1 MNTTWQKNK
10 IRNGYN
16 SIAEINKKH
25 SDMLMDFGVL
35 ILNHGESY
43 KINENEKEVSVLLVT
58 GDIKLTWN
66 GKVEHIS
73 RNNFLNE
80 GPWCLHVPKMTEIK
94 ISAGKES
101 EIIIQKTD
109 NDKHFESK
117 LYTPKECRSEIFGE
131 GVLDETS
138 NRTVRTIFD
147 YHNAP
152 YSNLVIGE
160 DINHPGRWS
169 SFPPHDHPQPE
180 IYHYKFMREQGFGV
194 SIIEDE
200 AFVVRN
206 DDTVCIPPGTV
217 HPQVTSPGY
226 PMWYCWMIR
235 HLENDPFIERYFRDE
250 HKWLLDPNVK
260 TWPEVSN
267 Q

>member
-1 MNTTWQKNK
+1 MNTIWQKNR

-16 SIAEINKKH
+16 SITEINKKH
-25 SDMLMDFGVL
+25 IDMLMDFGVL
-35 ILNHGESY
+35 MLNNGKSY
-43 KINENEKEVSVLLVT
+43 KISEKEKEVAVLLVT
-58 GDIKLTWN
+58 GDIELTWN
-66 GKVEHIS
+66 GKAVHIS
-73 RNNFLNE
+73 RDSFLNE
-80 GPWCLHVPKMTEIK
+80 RPWCLHVPKMTEIK
-94 ISAGKES
+94 ISAEKKS
-101 EIIIQKTD
+101 EIIIQKTN

-117 LYTPKECRSEIFGE
+117 LYTQKECRSEIFGE

-147 YHNAP
+147 YNNAP

-160 DINHPGRWS
+160 VINHPGRWS

-180 IYHYKFMREQGFGV
+180 IYHYKFIQKQGFGV

-206 DDTVCIPPGTV
+206 DDTVCISPGTV

-235 HLENDPFIERYFRDE
+235 HLDNDPFIDRYFRDE
-250 HKWLLDPNVK
+250 HKWLLDPNAK
-260 TWPEVSN
+260 IWPEK
-267 Q
+267 